1 MTILRLVHFFGL
13 ALWIGG
19 ASAAMIMAIS
29 SRRESME
36 VRAGVFRLLANVQT
50 IAVGAGALM
59 TLGSGLLLT
68 IKLAQAMGAENMM
81 GSPRILIMQ
90 GAGLVAG
97 LLVLLVSIPTAVK
110 MRALAVP
117 TESGELLPAFERY
130 RKRQAA
136 VSSVAGALAVVA
148 LFAAVVLR

>member
-1 MTILRLVHFFGL
+1 MTILRFIHFFGS

-19 ASAAMIMAIS
+19 AIAAMIMAIS
-29 SRRESME
+29 SRKESVD

-50 IAVGAGALM
+50 IAIGIGSLM

-68 IKLAQAMGAENMM
+68 VKLAQAVGAESVMT
-81 GSPRILIMQ
+81 PRILVMQ
-90 GAGLVAG
+90 VAGLVAG

-110 MRALAVP
+110 MKALAVP
-117 TESGELLPAFERY
+117 TESGELPPAFERY

-136 VSSVAGALAVVA
+136 VSSVAGALAVIA
-148 LFAAVVLR
+148 LFAAVVLP

>member
-1 MTILRLVHFFGL
+1 MTALRFIHFFGL

-19 ASAAMIMAIS
+19 AIAAMIMAIA
-29 SRRESME
+29 SRSESIE
-36 VRAGVFRLLANVQT
+36 VRAGVFRLLAKVQT
-50 IAVGAGALM
+50 IAVGTGALM

-68 IKLAQAMGAENMM
+68 MKLVQAVGAENVMAA
-81 GSPRILIMQ
+81 PRIWVMQ

-136 VSSVAGALAVVA
+136 VSSIAGVLAVVA
-148 LFAAVVLR
+148 LFAAVVLP

>member
-1 MTILRLVHFFGL
+1 MTALRFIHFFGL

-19 ASAAMIMAIS
+19 AIAAMIMAIS
-29 SRRESME
+29 SRKESVD

-50 IAVGAGALM
+50 IAIGIGSLM

-68 IKLAQAMGAENMM
+68 VKLAQAVGAESVMT
-81 GSPRILIMQ
+81 PRILVMQ
-90 GAGLVAG
+90 VAGLVAG

-110 MRALAVP
+110 IKALAVP

-136 VSSVAGALAVVA
+136 VSSVAGALAVIA
-148 LFAAVVLR
+148 LFAAVVLP

>member
-1 MTILRLVHFFGL
+1 MTILRFIHVFGV

-19 ASAAMIMAIS
+19 AIAAMIMAIS
-29 SRRESME
+29 SRRESIE
-36 VRAGVFRLLANVQT
+36 VRAGVFRLLTNVQT
-50 IAVGAGALM
+50 IAIGIGALM
-59 TLGSGLLLT
+59 TLGSGIPMT
-68 IKLAQAMGAENMM
+68 MKLAQVLGAENVM
-81 GSPRILIMQ
+81 SAPRIWVMQ

-136 VSSVAGALAVVA
+136 VSSVAGALALVA
-148 LFAAVVLR
+148 LFAAVVLP